1 MSFRQLYIYIY
12 ILCFYITIFILQVQ
26 ELMEGET
33 GKTAGKNVKE
43 YSKMA
48 KAALIQETGS
58 SWKNLDLLFE
68 KLCKSGETKE
78 ANN

>member
-1 MSFRQLYIYIY
+1 
-12 ILCFYITIFILQVQ
+12 
-26 ELMEGET
+26 MEGET